1 MSATAREIHYR
12 AVKVDKILVAIRR
25 LQNTSDVYARLV
37 EAGDTAGV
45 QALIVATAGVRVPS
59 PTTWQWVTE
68 LVRRD
73 GVYAA

>member
-1 MSATAREIHYR
+1 MTASAREIHHR

-25 LQNTSDVYARLV
+25 LQQSSDEYARLV
-37 EAGDTAGV
+37 AAGDKMGV
-45 QALIVATAGVRVPS
+45 QRLITATAGVHEPS
-59 PTTWQWVTE
+59 DTTWQWVTE